1 MMILLYLQPTK
12 IKLDLSGMLEFN
24 TDEFEKQIEIK
35 LPQTPHLVKEE
46 DIEIEL
52 FNSLEVDIS
61 SSALVGALCNH
72 QMAIT
77 YDRIFPPV
85 DISVAEAIVHAKQS
99 ENYAHIFINRS
110 ESPIPTAIEVSWIAK
125 PESPSY
131 PVQTGVCE
139 LYESGQ
145 RTIEFP
151 LPEKPTTDEI
161 VNIEFQLVK
170 AEMHTKDNRQTC
182 SIINSRAN
190 LQVVMDKSMNSIYI
204 PTRSVAF
211 KQSDRTAKIEI
222 CRTMATGMIS
232 VPWKTVSD
240 SPKYSKM
247 SGVVEFEPGIL
258 HKSIEV
264 VLDDL
269 ETSDDEDDFT
279 LVVMNPICEEEIIIS
294 GPNEI
299 DVKVRV

>member
-1 MMILLYLQPTK
+1 
-12 IKLDLSGMLEFN
+12 
-24 TDEFEKQIEIK
+24 
-35 LPQTPHLVKEE
+35 
-46 DIEIEL
+46 
-52 FNSLEVDIS
+52 
-61 SSALVGALCNH
+61 
-72 QMAIT
+72 
-77 YDRIFPPV
+77 
-85 DISVAEAIVHAKQS
+85 
-99 ENYAHIFINRS
+99 
-110 ESPIPTAIEVSWIAK
+110 
-125 PESPSY
+125 
-131 PVQTGVCE
+131 
-139 LYESGQ
+139 
-145 RTIEFP
+145 
-151 LPEKPTTDEI
+151 
-161 VNIEFQLVK
+161 
-170 AEMHTKDNRQTC
+170 MHTKDNRQTC

-204 PTRSVAF
+204 PTRSIAF